1 MATKPKTFSRGQLA
15 KHSGVKAETIRYYES
30 CGLIKPPLRTS
41 GGHRIYSAD
50 DANRVTFIRRCR
62 ELGFSL
68 KEVNGLTE
76 LAYNDDISW
85 TQVRELT
92 SDHIVDVQGKIKD
105 LKKMERVLK
114 SMINQCDENTSPDCP
129 IIEAL
134 SS

>member
-68 KEVNGLTE
+68 NEISGLTE
-76 LAYNDDISW
+76 LTYNDGI
-85 TQVRELT
+85 TCMPVRELT
-92 SDHIVDVQGKIKD
+92 ADHLDDVQGKIKD